1 MKKKNDF
8 DGRIVAIE
16 MRKSISSTQILNH
29 PPRLLELNT
38 KRVSISLFT
47 LIELVT
53 VIAIILILSGI
64 AIPVYSKI
72 TNNAKK
78 TKAIAEIQNFDT
90 VISQFQMDMGRL
102 PRTLNELV
110 VNPGAGKK
118 WNGPYL
124 KRKTIQ
130 KDPWQNPYVYQTP
143 SKNGGS
149 GTYDI
154 ICYGSDGVPGG
165 TGSAKDITNWPD
177 EDE

>member
-1 MKKKNDF
+1 MKD
-8 DGRIVAIE
+8 
-16 MRKSISSTQILNH
+16 LN
-29 PPRLLELNT
+29 
-38 KRVSISLFT
+38 KRTVYVSLFT

-53 VIAIILILSGI
+53 VIAIILILTGV
-64 AIPVYSKI
+64 AIPTYSII

-78 TKAIAEIQNFDT
+78 TKAIAEIQNFAT
-90 VISQFQMDMGRL
+90 VISAFEMDMGRL

-130 KDPWQNPYVYQTP
+130 KDPWQNTYIFTTP
-143 SKNGGS
+143 SKNGGA

-154 ICYGSDGVPGG
+154 TCYGSDGAPGG
-165 TGSAKDITNWPD
+165 TGSGKDITNWPD